1 VKSVPSPKLGQH
13 NREVYHG
20 WLGLS
25 EVEVEGLKRDGV
37 I

>member
-1 VKSVPSPKLGQH
+1 VPSPKLGQH
-13 NREVYHG
+13 NREVYSD

-25 EVEVEGLKRDGV
+25 ATDIDALEQEGV